1 METGSNSNMVIDW
14 KWEVIW
20 NNLDAEKQQQ
30 LGASKEELISSL
42 YYELLAGGIKIYG
55 IEKYRVV
62 VIVVAQ
68 SQFVGEV
75 HIFSESKDNWG
86 LVKALKALTKWYWK
100 NSDHIKLEM
109 RSPYPQIAKLAK
121 RCGFE
126 YEGTR
131 RKSFVL
137 QNGDILDE
145 LEYGLVRPEEYNG

>member
-1 METGSNSNMVIDW
+1 MDW
-14 KWEVIW
+14 KWDVIW
-20 NNLDAEKQQQ
+20 NNLDNEKQQQ
-30 LGASKEELISSL
+30 LNATKEELFDTL
-42 YYELLAGGIKIYG
+42 VYEHNTGGIRIYG

-62 VIVVAQ
+62 VLVVQQ

-86 LVKALKALTKWYWK
+86 LVKALKSLTAWYWK

-109 RSPYPQIAKLAK
+109 RSPYPQVAKLAK

-131 RKSFVL
+131 KKSFVL
-137 QNGDILDE
+137 KNGDVVDE
-145 LEYGLVRPEEYNG
+145 QEWGLVRPED